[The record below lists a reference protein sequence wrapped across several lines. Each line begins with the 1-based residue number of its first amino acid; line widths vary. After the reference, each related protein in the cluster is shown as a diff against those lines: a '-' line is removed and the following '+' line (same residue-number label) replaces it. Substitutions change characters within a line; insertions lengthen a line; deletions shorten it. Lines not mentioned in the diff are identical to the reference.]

1 MNNRFDML
9 DFGATGTIGPV
20 SHRDAAALRCGRYTS
35 EARAHRDLLRNEWP
49 SRFALLDRLNWTIIR
64 QEDLK

>member
-1 MNNRFDML
+1 MNNRYYML

-20 SHRDAAALRCGRYTS
+20 SKRDAAAIQCGKYTS

-49 SRFALLDRLNWTIIR
+49 SRFALLDRLTWTLIR
-64 QEDLK
+64 RDDLK